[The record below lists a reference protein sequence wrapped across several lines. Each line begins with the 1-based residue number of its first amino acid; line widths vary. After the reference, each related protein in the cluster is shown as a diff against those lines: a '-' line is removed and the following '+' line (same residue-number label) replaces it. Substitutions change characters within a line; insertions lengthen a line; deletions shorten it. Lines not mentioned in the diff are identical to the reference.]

1 MKRILLSC
9 LLVLVAVVP
18 AWAGESLLFLTD
30 QDFAPYSM
38 IVAGQPSGIDVDV
51 LSEAAKRSGLDLT
64 IKAVPLKSMLDAIRN
79 GSCDGAVSLFRSP
92 DREQFALFMEAVPVH
107 LSDYVLFTK
116 VGNRIPFAEY
126 QDLKGK
132 VIGYVG
138 GVDLGP
144 DFEAARKQ
152 GDMLV
157 KEYRD
162 LRDMVAGLL
171 GGEIDAFAGN
181 IDVTY
186 YRLKDMGLTSTIV
199 YLPRKILTGKP
210 SYAVLSRASALKGK
224 DSVAQKLEKA
234 LDDMHKDGTYNTLAR
249 HYLIRF

>member
-1 MKRILLSC
+1 MKRILFSC
-9 LLVLVAVVP
+9 LLLLAAVSAARAEADLTFVA
-18 AWAGESLLFLTD
+18 D

-38 IVAGQPSGIDVDV
+38 VVEGRPSGIDVDV
-51 LSEAAKRSGLDLT
+51 LAEAAKRAGLTL
-64 IKAVPLKSMLDAIRN
+64 AVKTMPLKAMLDAVRD

-92 DREQFALFMEAVPVH
+92 DRERFALFMEGVPVH

-116 VGNRIPFAEY
+116 VGERIPFASY
-126 QDLKGK
+126 ADLAGK

-144 DFEAARKQ
+144 EFEAARDQ

-157 KEYRD
+157 KEYAD
-162 LRDMVAGLL
+162 LRGMVAGLL

-186 YRLKDMGLTSTIV
+186 YRLKDMGLTSSIV
-199 YLPRKILTGKP
+199 YLPRKVLTGKP
-210 SYAVLSRASALKGK
+210 SYAVLSRASSLKDK
-224 DSVAQKLEKA
+224 DLVTRRLEKA
-234 LDDMHKDGTYNTLAR
+234 LDAMHKDGTYNTLAR